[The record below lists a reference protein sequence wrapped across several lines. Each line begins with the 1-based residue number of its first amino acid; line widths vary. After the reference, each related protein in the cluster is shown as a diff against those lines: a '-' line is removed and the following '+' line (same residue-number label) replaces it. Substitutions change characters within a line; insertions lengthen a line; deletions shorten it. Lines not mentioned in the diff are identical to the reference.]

1 MGDVGRMRSRL
12 WCAVAFSF
20 SLLILF
26 NTAIAVFGRDAGRIS
41 GNVKS
46 MSGNPL
52 SDAIIRIIKTAEQ
65 GETHLFTRSDKY
77 GSFRKANLAPGTYY
91 LQVLLHGYEPVTTG
105 KFVVDSGRN
114 AALDIVLQDFID
126 FLSNDDDP
134 RNWDLKT
141 VMRSSSDR
149 RLIFRNLPEEAE
161 SENKT
166 EDALFDRIGAV
177 SLASGTTLNNNSNL
191 VLPQTGQT
199 GISSNFAFAEPIN
212 QNSRMII
219 SGQADFGYN
228 SFWRL
233 RNTYNYRPD
242 NDHDYRISVGYG
254 RLVGGYPNASAMP
267 SKLLPQESNQLEPG
281 LQTLA
286 FSTEGTTRFFDMMSI
301 RYGMDY
307 SQLRYTENRSFT
319 YPSLQ
324 ILITPFNGWSFK
336 TSFTSHRVSDTN
348 SVILPNGEAFD
359 LSEPTLITMVDN
371 RVSMSQ
377 VRHSEVSAERT
388 LGSDTAIEVAVY
400 QDQTQGPGLPIMVTT
415 ITPEGRRSSLIE
427 LNEDG
432 SSQQGTRITV
442 NRNFCDFL
450 NGSIAYVYGEATKI
464 SNIEPTSGD
473 QINSDFLKRFAR
485 QRYHHAITGKIDG
498 KLQATKTNLL
508 ATFRWYPENPVTPVD
523 WFSDR
528 MDIGTKSVNFEIRQ
542 IIPFPN
548 FLGNQGRWEVLI
560 DLRNMLN
567 QGKEAMP
574 MSNGEL
580 VLNRNPRSLRFG
592 LSLNFR

>member
-1 MGDVGRMRSRL
+1 MGDVDRMRSRL
-12 WCAVAFSF
+12 LGAVFGF
-20 SLLILF
+20 SLLIF
-26 NTAIAVFGRDAGRIS
+26 FTTATALGREAGRIS

-46 MSGNPL
+46 ASGNPL
-52 SDAIIRIIKTAEQ
+52 SDAIIRIIKTAKQ
-65 GETHLFTRSDKY
+65 GERPLFTRSDKY
-77 GSFRKANLAPGTYY
+77 GSFRKADIAPGIYY
-91 LQVLLHGYEPVTTG
+91 LQVLHQGYEPVTTG
-105 KFVVDSGRN
+105 KFVVNSGRT

-126 FLSNDDDP
+126 FVSKDDP

-149 RLIFRNLPEEAE
+149 RMIFRNLPEEAK

-166 EDALFDRIGAV
+166 KNASFDRIGAV
-177 SLASGTTLNNNSNL
+177 NLASSSTLDNNSYL
-191 VLPQTGQT
+191 IRPQSGQN
-199 GISSNFAFAEPIN
+199 GISSNFAFAEPIH

-242 NDHDYRISVGYG
+242 NDHDYRVSVGYG
-254 RLVGGYPNASAMP
+254 RMVGEYPNASAMP
-267 SKLLPQESNQLEPG
+267 SKLLPQESNQLDSG

-286 FSTEGTTRFFDMMSI
+286 FSMEGTTKFFDMMSI

-307 SQLRYTENRSFT
+307 SHLRYTEDRSFT

-324 ILITPFNGWSFK
+324 ILITPSNEWSIK
-336 TSFTSHRVSDTN
+336 TSLSSRRVSDTN
-348 SVILPNGEAFD
+348 SVILPNGEELD
-359 LSEPTLITMVDN
+359 LSEPTLITMVGD

-388 LGSDTAIEVAVY
+388 LGSDTTIELAVY
-400 QDQTQGPGLPIMVTT
+400 QDQTRGPGLPIMVTT
-415 ITPEGRRSSLIE
+415 ITPKGSRSSLIE
-427 LNEDG
+427 LNDDG
-432 SSQQGTRITV
+432 SSQQGTRLTI
-442 NRNFCDFL
+442 NRNFFDFI
-450 NGSIAYVYGEATKI
+450 NSSIAYVYGEATNI
-464 SNIEPTSGD
+464 SSIDPTSGD
-473 QINSDFLKRFAR
+473 KINSGFLKKFAR

-498 KLQATKTNLL
+498 KLRATKTNLR

-548 FLGNQGRWEVLI
+548 FLGSQGRWEVLI
-560 DLRNMLN
+560 DLRNMFN

-574 MSNGEL
+574 ISNGEL
-580 VLNRNPRSLRFG
+580 VLDRNPRSLRFG